1 MAERHLT
8 FKDATVLS
16 MYVDDQDD
24 SDYRIQVDNRVRY
37 VSVKPK
43 VYDYSDILCF
53 PPLLIDNLPPFPAG
67 DWTTMTVGRDEHG
80 SLTRSISFKPLA
92 AVTTVWHP
100 KQIDVLSLRRVRR
113 FNLRTY
119 EVEWEDNKTAVAKIA
134 RFEFEI
140 PQVERETQIYCALSS
155 LQTTTT
161 TPTTTTWVPAFLGHL
176 VENGR
181 VMGLLIEK
189 VEGRRAGIE
198 DYDACMQVVRRFH
211 ESGFVHGDLNRYNFL
226 IHKGAGKAE
235 TEARVTL
242 IDFEN
247 ARIYDE
253 RLSNE
258 ELEGLG
264 EQLKEET
271 GRGGPA
277 IPM

>member
-16 MYVDDQDD
+16 MYVDDQED
-24 SDYRIQVDNRVRY
+24 SEYRIQVDDRVRY
-37 VSVKPK
+37 ISVKPK

-53 PPLLIDNLPPFPAG
+53 PPLLIDNLPPFPPG
-67 DWTTMTVGRDEHG
+67 DWTTMTVGRDDRG

-92 AVTTVWHP
+92 AVMTLWHP
-100 KQIDVLSLRRVRR
+100 KQIDILTISRVRR

-119 EVEWEDNKTAVAKIA
+119 EVEWEGNKTAVAKIA

-140 PQVERETQIYCALSS
+140 PQVERETQVYRALSTVG
-155 LQTTTT
+155 TTTT
-161 TPTTTTWVPAFLGHL
+161 TTWAPAFLGHL

-181 VMGLLIEK
+181 VMGLLVEK

-198 DYDACMQVVRRFH
+198 DYGACEEVVRRFH

-226 IHKGAGKAE
+226 VDEGMGEGEVGVA
-235 TEARVTL
+235 L

-247 ARIYDE
+247 AGVYDE
-253 RLSNE
+253 RVASR
-258 ELEGLG
+258 ELEGLE
-264 EQLKEET
+264 EQLREET
-271 GRGGPA
+271 GRGGPVV
-277 IPM
+277 PM